1 MTAKLTSIK
10 DRPSVQGNARALGV
24 LLQMAAG
31 EDLDQVRATL
41 GLALSVVLRPEAI
54 LQCNVGTVGD
64 KAAIRSKLAGLRIAT
79 LLTLPA
85 SSGPFAPNL
94 IGAIHAPVSR

>member
-1 MTAKLTSIK
+1 M
-10 DRPSVQGNARALGV
+10 
-24 LLQMAAG
+24 LQMAAG

-41 GLALSVVLRPEAI
+41 DLALSVVLRPSAI

-64 KAAIRSKLAGLRIAT
+64 KAAIRSRLAGLRIAT

-94 IGAIHAPVSR
+94 TGAIHAPVSR